1 MLSHIRKF
9 TLIFS
14 FLTLLPYLSFSQN
27 KQNKYY
33 NPVRFSV
40 SGLTKFVVGLN
51 DHPTDKYLFDQGI
64 GVLGELIYTL
74 DQKAKYEISIEAGV
88 MKTFS
93 DQDNSS
99 LEKPLIPLT
108 INAYY
113 YFFDET
119 FSPFL
124 GVGFGFES
132 FNSSNKNVM
141 PYVIKPFIGIS
152 NENLKV
158 FARYGIGNTIGS
170 SFEIGIGYSFKERPC
185 GCFPQSK

>member
-1 MLSHIRKF
+1 MVSHIRKF
-9 TLIFS
+9 TLIF
-14 FLTLLPYLSFSQN
+14 FLINLLPYLSFSQN

-33 NPVRFSV
+33 NPMRFSL
-40 SGLTKFVVGLN
+40 SGLTKFVVGPN
-51 DHPTDKYLFDQGI
+51 DHSKDKYLFDQGI

-74 DQKAKYEISIEAGV
+74 DQKAKYEISIEAGI
-88 MKTFS
+88 MRTFS
-93 DQDNSS
+93 NPDNSS
-99 LEKPLIPLT
+99 TGKPLIPLA

-119 FSPFL
+119 FSPFV
-124 GVGFGFES
+124 GVGFGFEN

-141 PYVIKPFIGIS
+141 PYVLKPFIGIS
-152 NENLKV
+152 NDNLKV
-158 FARYGIGNTIGS
+158 FARYGTGNTIGG

>member
-1 MLSHIRKF
+1 MVSHIRKF
-9 TLIFS
+9 TLIF
-14 FLTLLPYLSFSQN
+14 FLINLLPYLSFSQN

-33 NPVRFSV
+33 NPMRFSL
-40 SGLTKFVVGLN
+40 SGLTKFVVGPN
-51 DHPTDKYLFDQGI
+51 DHPIDKYLFDQGI

-74 DQKAKYEISIEAGV
+74 DQKAKYEISIEAGI
-88 MKTFS
+88 MRTFS
-93 DQDNSS
+93 NPDNSS
-99 LEKPLIPLT
+99 TGKPLIPLA

-119 FSPFL
+119 FSPFV
-124 GVGFGFES
+124 GVGFGFEN

-141 PYVIKPFIGIS
+141 PYVLKPFIGIS
-152 NENLKV
+152 NDNLKV
-158 FARYGIGNTIGS
+158 FARYGMGNTIGG

>member
-1 MLSHIRKF
+1 MVSHIRKF
-9 TLIFS
+9 TLIF
-14 FLTLLPYLSFSQN
+14 FLINLLPYLSFSQN

-33 NPVRFSV
+33 NPMRFSL
-40 SGLTKFVVGLN
+40 SGLTKFVVGPN
-51 DHPTDKYLFDQGI
+51 DHSKDKYLFDQGI

-74 DQKAKYEISIEAGV
+74 DQKAKYEISIEAGI
-88 MKTFS
+88 MRTFS
-93 DQDNSS
+93 NPDNSS
-99 LEKPLIPLT
+99 TGKPLIPVA

-119 FSPFL
+119 FSPFV
-124 GVGFGFES
+124 GVGFGFEN

-152 NENLKV
+152 NDNLKV
-158 FARYGIGNTIGS
+158 FARYGMGNTIGG

>member
-1 MLSHIRKF
+1 MVSHIRKF
-9 TLIFS
+9 TLIF
-14 FLTLLPYLSFSQN
+14 FLINLLPYLSFSQN

-33 NPVRFSV
+33 NPMRFSL
-40 SGLTKFVVGLN
+40 SGLTKFVVGPN
-51 DHPTDKYLFDQGI
+51 DHLKDKYLFDQGI

-74 DQKAKYEISIEAGV
+74 DQKAKYEISIEAGI
-88 MKTFS
+88 MRTFS
-93 DQDNSS
+93 NPDNSS
-99 LEKPLIPLT
+99 TGKPLIPLA

-119 FSPFL
+119 FSPFV
-124 GVGFGFES
+124 GVGFGFEN

-141 PYVIKPFIGIS
+141 PYVLKPFIGIS
-152 NENLKV
+152 NDNLKV
-158 FARYGIGNTIGS
+158 FARYGMGNTIGG

>member
-1 MLSHIRKF
+1 MVSHIRKF
-9 TLIFS
+9 TLIF
-14 FLTLLPYLSFSQN
+14 FLINLLPYLSFSQN

-33 NPVRFSV
+33 NPMRFSL
-40 SGLTKFVVGLN
+40 SGLTKFVVGPN
-51 DHPTDKYLFDQGI
+51 DHLKDKYLFDQGI

-74 DQKAKYEISIEAGV
+74 DQKAKYEISIEAGI

-93 DQDNSS
+93 NPDNSS
-99 LEKPLIPLT
+99 TGKPLIPVA

-119 FSPFL
+119 FSPFV
-124 GVGFGFES
+124 GVGFGFEN

-152 NENLKV
+152 NDNLKV
-158 FARYGIGNTIGS
+158 FARYGMGNTIGS

>member
-1 MLSHIRKF
+1 MRIVF
-9 TLIFS
+9 
-14 FLTLLPYLSFSQN
+14 
-27 KQNKYY
+27 
-33 NPVRFSV
+33 
-40 SGLTKFVVGLN
+40 
-51 DHPTDKYLFDQGI
+51 
-64 GVLGELIYTL
+64 
-74 DQKAKYEISIEAGV
+74 
-88 MKTFS
+88 MK
-93 DQDNSS
+93 DNSS
-99 LEKPLIPLT
+99 TEKSLIPIT